1 MENPESNLE
10 KRKVRAELS
19 FGLPGHELEYTF
31 VPDSDEFLPSE
42 VSELLESELGEDWS
56 VFDRG
61 NRIEIRN
68 KKQLGLRDDEKVKA
82 AIEKAATDKYNLRI
96 VL

>member
-1 MENPESNLE
+1 M
-10 KRKVRAELS
+10 RAELS

-31 VPDSDEFLPSE
+31 VPDSDDFLPSE
-42 VSELLESELGEDWS
+42 ISESLESALGEDWD

-68 KKQLGLRDDEKVKA
+68 KKKLGTRNDEKVKS
-82 AIEKAATDKYNLRI
+82 AIEKSVADGYSLRI